1 MNCFAQQKVTKKIFL
16 ITLNKILDRAR
27 EINKVEAPRDTII
40 SRQMVDN
47 IDKIIKEYDT

>member
-1 MNCFAQQKVTKKIFL
+1 MKCFAQQKVSKKIFL

-27 EINKVEAPRDTII
+27 EKNKVEAPITTVI